1 MTTAKL
7 GVTTRM
13 NANLGFRR
21 GVSHAAHK
29 ISANSDL
36 QISWL
41 PFVSIWARLS
51 YGERMWHT
59 RSSD

>member
-29 ISANSDL
+29 IRELGFADL
-36 QISWL
+36 VVAIRVNLGTIELW
-41 PFVSIWARLS
+41 
-51 YGERMWHT
+51 
-59 RSSD
+59 